1 MTIDERIEEKGF
13 WYDSSDICCVDYT
26 SVVELIEEQR
36 KIDIDDAC
44 EAYRKELSEIINIFN
59 RLGKELYNIDEL
71 GELISLEGSVKD
83 FRKAMEG

>member
-36 KIDIDDAC
+36 KIDIDKAC
-44 EAYRKELSEIINIFN
+44 KFLLPRLKFMGCSPDGAQEILRQLRQAIEEEL
-59 RLGKELYNIDEL
+59 
-71 GELISLEGSVKD
+71 
-83 FRKAMEG
+83 